1 MNSCC
6 FLSAADAT
14 YSGLYRYEIR
24 TNKWTH
30 VRSDSASAAGAAA
43 STTTTTIHIPSR
55 IGHSM
60 LWDTQTR
67 SLLILSGQRNKDY
80 LSDFYSLAVDSNSV
94 TWLQKN
100 LQFVGGPEGAFTQRA
115 CLDPVSREMFVFS
128 GLMRDSA
135 ADRSEGNQLQGI
147 LYLYTH
153 SLTHTCTCTCTFP
166 FFG

>member
-1 MNSCC
+1 
-6 FLSAADAT
+6 
-14 YSGLYRYEIR
+14 
-24 TNKWTH
+24 
-30 VRSDSASAAGAAA
+30 
-43 STTTTTIHIPSR
+43 
-55 IGHSM
+55 M

-135 ADRSEGNQLQGI
+135 ADRSEGNHQLQGI

-153 SLTHTCTCTCTFP
+153 SLTRARAHFP
-166 FFG
+166 FWIEAALKASGDFWCFDLESRKWSRILTATAAVGGKFCEF